1 MSVRPIEL
9 SEIEREQLRTII
21 KKGSDWRERE
31 RAQTILMLSEGQ
43 TVFVVAEKQNVKPE
57 AIRERRRRWLKKG
70 MDSLPDQ
77 PRCGAPSKLSDA
89 NRSQLKEWIDGEPLT
104 CRALISRLTTECE
117 VIISAST
124 LRNELKRMGCVWKRT
139 RYSLKNTQ
147 RAQEARSRAL
157 RSGPTRHRRTD

>member
-43 TVFVVAEKQNVKPE
+43 TIFVVAEQQTVKPE
-57 AIRERRRRWLKKG
+57 AIRERRRRWLKNG

-89 NRSQLKEWIDGEPLT
+89 HRSQLKEWIDGQPLT

-124 LRNELKRMGCVWKRT
+124 LRNELKRMGYVWKRT
-139 RYSLKNTQ
+139 LRHSHRIVRLGQKAAKSMPLRLN
-147 RAQEARSRAL
+147 ARSA
-157 RSGPTRHRRTD
+157 

>member
-1 MSVRPIEL
+1 MSVRSIEL

-21 KKGSDWRERE
+21 KKGSDWREWE

-43 TVFVVAEKQNVKPE
+43 TIFVVAERQNVKPE
-57 AIRERRRRWLKKG
+57 AIRERRRRWLKNG

-77 PRCGAPSKLSDA
+77 PRCGTPSKLSDA

-117 VIISAST
+117 VSISAST
-124 LRNELKRMGCVWKRT
+124 LRNELKRMGYVWKRT
-139 RYSLKNTQ
+139 RYSFKKSAIPSASIRPDKTSQN
-147 RAQEARSRAL
+147 
-157 RSGPTRHRRTD
+157 